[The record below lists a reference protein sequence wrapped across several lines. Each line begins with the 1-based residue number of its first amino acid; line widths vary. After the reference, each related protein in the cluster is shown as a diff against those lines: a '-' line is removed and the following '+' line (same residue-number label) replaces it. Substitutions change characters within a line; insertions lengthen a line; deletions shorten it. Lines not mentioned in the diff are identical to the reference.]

1 MLKGEKNQEL
11 DIRELSEDMLMEKG
25 NEAGIST

>member
-11 DIRELSEDMLMEKG
+11 DIREFSKDMLMEKG